1 MIGPSIAQACR
12 DQPAAVGKDH
22 QRSVFKTILVACD
35 GTGPG
40 NAALHQGV
48 ELARLCH
55 AAVHVLGIVETLG
68 GMLME
73 PASMGLDLVDIG
85 RTALHAALSDALS
98 AHGAI
103 GASAIVAVRDGEARR
118 EIITYAQ
125 EIGADLVVMG
135 HGEKGFLERLFEGSV
150 SAGLLAEMPCSLLF
164 TAPHLHGPP
173 AA

>member
-1 MIGPSIAQACR
+1 MTGPSIARAHP
-12 DQPAAVGKDH
+12 DQPTPVNKDH
-22 QRSVFKTILVACD
+22 PMALFKTILVACD

-48 ELARLCH
+48 ELARLCN

-73 PASMGLDLVDIG
+73 PATVSLDLADAG
-85 RTALHAALSDALS
+85 RTALHAALGDALS

-135 HGEKGFLERLFEGSV
+135 HGEKGWLARLFESSV
-150 SAGLLAEMPCSLLF
+150 STGLLAEMPCSLLF
-164 TAPHLHGPP
+164 TAPHPHGPP